1 VNRLS
6 KLIFSVLILTLVIII
21 SGNLLGGRGLAAHRI
36 VEATGKVELKRQNSS
51 YRPVSEGTE
60 LRPGDLLKPASGV
73 RVKVLCEDGNTR
85 SVPAGVTTGINALCP
100 PPPTR
105 NGSRPIVRPRP
116 VDRYMPYIISPRA
129 TRLLTDKPILRW
141 NDATDASRFT
151 VTVRGR
157 GLTWTQE
164 FSREQVCQDG
174 ICKVVYPGSQPLQ
187 PGISYKLIVEADTNR
202 ASTEDRTG
210 GLGFK
215 LIESDQAREIQ
226 VIAERIQQQDVPDQ
240 FKGLALAEL
249 YAKSDLT
256 AEAIETLEGLENDQK
271 IAEIYRLLGDLYRR
285 IGLVLEAEDPY
296 SKAIELTTATDHW
309 EELAAAKAG
318 LGEVNYARGNR
329 QEGVSLL
336 EQAKAIYEQFGDRKR
351 VGELEKRLEQL
362 K

>member
-1 VNRLS
+1 MIMSGSLLS
-6 KLIFSVLILTLVIII
+6 KQV
-21 SGNLLGGRGLAAHRI
+21 LAAHRI

-60 LRPGDLLKPASGV
+60 LLPGDLLKPASGV

-85 SVPAGVTTGINALCP
+85 SVPAGITTGINALCP
-100 PPPTR
+100 PQRTR

-129 TRLLTDKPILRW
+129 TSLLTDKPILRW
-141 NDATDASRFT
+141 NDATDASRFM

-157 GLTWTQE
+157 GLDWTE
-164 FSREQVCQDG
+164 KFSREQVCQDG

-187 PGISYKLIVEADTNR
+187 PGVSYKLEVKADTNR
-202 ASTEDRTG
+202 ASTEDSTG

-215 LIESDQAREIQ
+215 LIDSDKAKEIQ
-226 VIAERIQQQDVPDQ
+226 VIARRIQEQDVPDQ

-256 AEAIETLEGLENDQK
+256 AEAIEILEGLENDQK
-271 IAEIYRLLGDLYRR
+271 IAESYRLLGDLYRR
-285 IGLVLEAEDPY
+285 IGLVLEAEVPY
-296 SKAIELTTATDHW
+296 LQAVELAKATDNLK
-309 EELAAAKAG
+309 EMAAAKAG
-318 LGEVNYARGNR
+318 LGEVQYARGNR

-336 EQAKAIYEQFGDRKR
+336 EEAKAIYQKFGDRKR
-351 VGELEKRLEQL
+351 VEELEKRLAEL